1 MSDGIELNG
10 ARVLVT
16 GGSGFIGSRL
26 VAALLA
32 AGAEVVVADKKPN
45 PDPAV
50 RTIAGDLCDPEVR
63 RAAVVPGLDG
73 IVHLAAMTSVL
84 QSVQDPEGVYRL
96 NVDASAGLLELA
108 REAGVPRFVFAS
120 TNAVTG
126 DVGATPITEQ
136 APLRPLT
143 PYGAT
148 KAAVE
153 MLLSAYAAA
162 YGMRACALRF
172 ANVYGPGMLHKD
184 SFVPRLMRAAAA
196 GGGVQVYGDGEQLR
210 DYVHVDDV
218 VQAILL
224 AWRTRRT
231 GPLIIGSGRS
241 VTVNTLITA
250 AREVTGAAI
259 PVQHVPAKAG
269 EMPAVVLD
277 ISAARKLGYEPRY
290 DLRSGMATVWPDFA
304 PQEAATGRSEGT
316 AEHRVPATRPAKEVS

>member
-26 VAALLA
+26 VAALLD
-32 AGAEVVVADKKPN
+32 AGAQVVVADKNPH

-50 RTIAGDLCDPEVR
+50 RMIAGDLCDPEVR
-63 RAAVVPGLDG
+63 RAAVAPGLDG

-96 NVDASAGLLELA
+96 NVDATAGLLELA

-126 DVGATPITEQ
+126 DVGATPITER

-153 MLLSAYAAA
+153 MLLSAYAGA

-196 GGGVQVYGDGEQLR
+196 DGGVQVYGDGEQLR

-241 VTVNTLITA
+241 VTVNTLIAA
-250 AREVTGAAI
+250 AREVTGAAV
-259 PVQHVPAKAG
+259 PVEHVPAKPG

-304 PQEAATGRSEGT
+304 PVEAR
-316 AEHRVPATRPAKEVS
+316 

>member
-26 VAALLA
+26 VATLLA
-32 AGAEVVVADKKPN
+32 AGADVVVADLKEH
-45 PDPAV
+45 PDA
-50 RTIAGDLCDPEVR
+50 RTVVGDLCDPDVR
-63 RAAVVPGLDG
+63 RAAVTPGLDG
-73 IVHLAAMTSVL
+73 IVHLAALTSVL
-84 QSVQDPEGVYRL
+84 QSVNDPAGVYRL

-108 REAGVPRFVFAS
+108 RQHGIPRFVFAS

-126 DVGATPITEQ
+126 DVGAEPITERTP
-136 APLRPLT
+136 PLPLT

-153 MLLSAYAAA
+153 MLMSAYAGA
-162 YGMRACALRF
+162 YGMRACPLRF

-196 GGGVQVYGDGEQLR
+196 GEGVQVYGDGEQLR

-224 AWRTRRT
+224 AWREGRT
-231 GPLIIGSGRS
+231 GPLIVGSGRS
-241 VTVNTLITA
+241 VSVNALIAA

-259 PVQHVPAKAG
+259 PVRHVPAKAG

-277 ISAARKLGYEPRY
+277 ISAARKLGYEPRH

-304 PQEAATGRSEGT
+304 PGEAR
-316 AEHRVPATRPAKEVS
+316 